1 MKAIINFGLFLFFA
15 FTVLL
20 TFVYSVGLCEK
31 IVRPQFKNL
40 SGSYFFVV
48 GMIVLGMWVINYFI
62 FKRFKRKKD

>member
-20 TFVYSVGLCEK
+20 TFAYSIGLYEK

-40 SGSYFFVV
+40 SNSYFFVI
-48 GMIVLGMWVINYFI
+48 GMIVLGIWVINYFI
-62 FKRFKRKKD
+62 FKRFMVKKN